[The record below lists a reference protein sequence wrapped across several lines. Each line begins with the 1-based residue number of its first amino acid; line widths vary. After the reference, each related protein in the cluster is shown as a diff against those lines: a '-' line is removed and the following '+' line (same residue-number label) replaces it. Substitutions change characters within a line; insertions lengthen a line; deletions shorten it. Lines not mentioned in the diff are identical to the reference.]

1 MHFSSNLVYLR
12 KKKKL
17 SQSTVAEIFSI
28 STNTV
33 GSYERG
39 DREPT
44 LENLIALAR
53 FYGVAIDDLL
63 TRDLRSE
70 DYMLGK
76 NLKYLRKREK
86 FTQEDMS
93 HLLGY
98 KDKSSYCL
106 IENGGTNLS
115 IDKAM
120 NISEFFGVTIDDLLK
135 KDLSKEVS

>member
-1 MHFSSNLVYLR
+1 
-12 KKKKL
+12 
-17 SQSTVAEIFSI
+17 
-28 STNTV
+28 
-33 GSYERG
+33 
-39 DREPT
+39 
-44 LENLIALAR
+44 
-53 FYGVAIDDLL
+53 
-63 TRDLRSE
+63 
-70 DYMLGK
+70 MLGK